1 VHQATSH
8 VVEGTAA
15 GSVATVA
22 MSAVMVAGDRAGL
35 MGEQP
40 PKAVARWALREAGV
54 DRSSAMA
61 SLLAPAAH
69 LGFGAGAGVIF
80 SLLRRLVPRVPAWLV
95 GVVYGL
101 GVWAVSYKGW
111 IPALGILPPPERDRP
126 GRPVTM
132 VAAHVVYGLVL
143 GALVRVPKPWER
155 TTD

>member
-1 VHQATSH
+1 MDAATAI
-8 VVEGTAA
+8 VEGTAA

-40 PKAVARWALREAGV
+40 PTAVATSALAGAGI
-54 DRSSAMA
+54 DRPSARA
-61 SLLAPAAH
+61 SVLAPAAH

-80 SLLRRLVPRVPAWLV
+80 SFVRRLLPPLPGWLV

-126 GRPVTM
+126 GRPAVM

-143 GALVRVPKPWER
+143 GSLVRAPKRRER
-155 TTD
+155 PTA